1 MLFGEQK
8 LIIQEIL
15 LFYRN
20 CLEGNFF
27 CVIFASAFALK
38 IAFAKK
44 KRSLKKIYIRQK

>member
-1 MLFGEQK
+1 MMFSEQK
-8 LIIQEIL
+8 LKTQEFL

-20 CLEGNFF
+20 YLEGNFF
-27 CVIFASAFALK
+27 CAIFASAFALK